1 VSIKEAPDP
10 NSTQNQARGTPC
22 PALCHFFCKSSP
34 AHSMPRAQ
42 HSSSDDDDNSSD
54 ASSANLS
61 WPLPTYHRGFPCV
74 RLPFNKSVF
83 VKTVKAANKRSLSA
97 TFYFEG
103 VDEERLLEIA
113 SSLFPFPGQPVRF
126 SKGDPFNKVVVRSM
140 TYFADSTQS
149 HAFYLLLTTD
159 GLPHAISKFLAVAG
173 KLRAKELLPKAD
185 FDKDTKLH
193 AYFARLLLFHSV
205 TERDLDASE
214 LRMKVLA
221 LSRARLLAP
230 AHTLPR
236 PAAGLD
242 RAPPGV
248 PDGSLVLHPALR
260 RHPGALAAPRRLLRR
275 HPQARRCCCSG
286 GGGGVPAAQARCSGG
301 GGGVLAAQA
310 CCCSAGGGGGGALP
324 RPERDRGAP

>member
-1 VSIKEAPDP
+1 
-10 NSTQNQARGTPC
+10 
-22 PALCHFFCKSSP
+22 
-34 AHSMPRAQ
+34 MPRAQ

-126 SKGDPFNKVVVRSM
+126 CKGDPFNKVVVRSM

-159 GLPHAISKFLAVAG
+159 GLPHAISKFLAMAG

-214 LRMKVLA
+214 LRMKVLP
-221 LSRARLLAP
+221 LSLYVASSRLRTHAAARRRRLGSS
-230 AHTLPR
+230 
-236 PAAGLD
+236 AAWGTRRISGPSS
-242 RAPPGV
+242 RAPPTPRSARRAASTATPPPGSAPLLLLGGRRRRSRGASALLGGRRRRSRGPGV
-248 PDGSLVLHPALR
+248 LLLGR
-260 RHPGALAAPRRLLRR
+260 RRRRSAAP
-275 HPQARRCCCSG
+275 P
-286 GGGGVPAAQARCSGG
+286 
-301 GGGVLAAQA
+301 
-310 CCCSAGGGGGGALP
+310 
-324 RPERDRGAP
+324 